1 MITFHKMTV
10 VCILLIAACA
20 TETEPAP
27 AAPTQQ
33 VTDSIAPSLDL
44 LSAAR
49 AAGEQC
55 LVNMDL
61 RFQKYTCPVQPS
73 SFDRDACM
81 AFDDAIQSAL
91 APIRA
96 CRQGGHFSEDTA
108 SSDACTAYLDA
119 FFQPCVGAHALQLAY
134 DDRAKS
140 RSFKA
145 ALERGMDEGDAR
157 ERYLSD
163 AVRLRD

>member
-10 VCILLIAACA
+10 VCVLLIAACA
-20 TETEPAP
+20 TESGTAP
-27 AAPTQQ
+27 TAPTQK

-49 AAGEQC
+49 AAGEKC

-61 RFQKYTCPVQPS
+61 RFHQHTCPVQPS

-81 AFDDAIQSAL
+81 AFDEAIQSAL
-91 APIRA
+91 APIRE
-96 CRQGGHFSEDTA
+96 CRQAGHFSEDTA

-119 FFQPCVGAHALQLAY
+119 FLQPCVGTHALQLAY

-140 RSFKA
+140 KSFKA
-145 ALERGMDEGDAR
+145 ALERGMDPADAR